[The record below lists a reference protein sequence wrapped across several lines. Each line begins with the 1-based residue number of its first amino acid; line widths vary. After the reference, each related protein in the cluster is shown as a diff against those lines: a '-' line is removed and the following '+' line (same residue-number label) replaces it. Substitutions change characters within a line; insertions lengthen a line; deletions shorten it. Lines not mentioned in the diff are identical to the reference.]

1 MAATWLHFFLIKI
14 LQQYCCYSETNVATK
29 KATIVD
35 KSTVN
40 TIMDTFC
47 IFLRKNV
54 WRENS
59 KSRSSIK
66 IFWGRLIKSDVWP
79 SSANQKQSFYYDF
92 LKIFCTTIVAKPRY
106 GRSTRFF
113 TTYYAT
119 GPLQYMVYAM
129 GIQDGQVLFNMYK
142 IIKC

>member
-1 MAATWLHFFLIKI
+1 MIVSLNVCINMYSDGKLYSKKMSCCNQTINLIGCNMITFFLIKI

-59 KSRSSIK
+59 
-66 IFWGRLIKSDVWP
+66 
-79 SSANQKQSFYYDF
+79 
-92 LKIFCTTIVAKPRY
+92 
-106 GRSTRFF
+106 
-113 TTYYAT
+113 
-119 GPLQYMVYAM
+119 
-129 GIQDGQVLFNMYK
+129 
-142 IIKC
+142 